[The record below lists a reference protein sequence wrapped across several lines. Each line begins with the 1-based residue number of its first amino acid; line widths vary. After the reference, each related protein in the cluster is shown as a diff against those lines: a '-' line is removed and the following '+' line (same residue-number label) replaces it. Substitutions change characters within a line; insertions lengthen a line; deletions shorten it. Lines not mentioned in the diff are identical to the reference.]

1 MGMVAT
7 TPSWH
12 TPASVRLLP
21 DDGNRYECV
30 AGELLVT
37 PAPRPNHQGVLAQL
51 FRALLAVDRVPG
63 LQMWWSP
70 ADLELRDDV
79 LVQPDLFVYRTAHGG
94 PARDW
99 REIRSLELAVEVLS
113 PATARFD
120 RVVKRR
126 LFQELGVPEYWIVDT
141 DARVIERWRP
151 ADERPEICA
160 ASLEWRPSGADAPI
174 VVDLLA
180 LFTAALGG

>member
-7 TPSWH
+7 SPTWH

-37 PAPRPNHQGVLAQL
+37 PSPKPRHQSVASALYQ
-51 FRALLAVDRVPG
+51 ALLPACSSGG
-63 LQMWWSP
+63 LYLWWSP
-70 ADLELRDDV
+70 ADLELRGDV
-79 LVQPDLFVYRTAHGG
+79 LVQPDIFAFRTTHGG
-94 PARDW
+94 PAREW
-99 REIRSLELAVEVLS
+99 HEIERLELAIEVLS
-113 PATARFD
+113 PATARYD

-126 LFQELGVPEYWIVDT
+126 LFQELGVPEYWIVDA

-151 ADERPEICA
+151 ADERPAICA
-160 ASLEWRPSGADAPI
+160 ASMEWRPHGADAPI
-174 VVDLLA
+174 VVDLPA
-180 LFTAALGG
+180 LFTAALGE